1 MSTALALGVP
11 VCRCVVPPFC
21 PCQQSPQVVLRL
33 QGYSHLLREARA
45 SSEPYTCTSS
55 SSCVALALV
64 VQRASA
70 STSTLHAV
78 VLVSLTLRVQA
89 SIVPPI
95 VSHGYGSGFAS
106 GFVWDGCRDYS
117 GVLVV
122 PAILRFWEHVD
133 LAAAR
138 SYCRQL
144 LVDACA
150 LLCEASQLFA
160 LLSQYVV
167 HSYLLAEVPLHGIN
181 LLTSMN
187 SSASMSLHACAG
199 LYVLLFVWNHVCVRL
214 GL

>member
-1 MSTALALGVP
+1 M
-11 VCRCVVPPFC
+11 
-21 PCQQSPQVVLRL
+21 
-33 QGYSHLLREARA
+33 
-45 SSEPYTCTSS
+45 
-55 SSCVALALV
+55 
-64 VQRASA
+64 
-70 STSTLHAV
+70 
-78 VLVSLTLRVQA
+78 RVQA

-150 LLCEASQLFA
+150 LLCEVSVFLCMQ
-160 LLSQYVV
+160 
-167 HSYLLAEVPLHGIN
+167 
-181 LLTSMN
+181 
-187 SSASMSLHACAG
+187 
-199 LYVLLFVWNHVCVRL
+199 
-214 GL
+214 